1 MRILSTDAKDGVMT
15 SRIPK
20 SAIKK
25 LVGRKGIM
33 VSDEAA
39 SAISKILEAKAAEIA
54 RYAVSRAKK
63 NSRSTILGEDV
74 DTYRMKH
81 GG

>member
-1 MRILSTDAKDGVMT
+1 MSK
-15 SRIPK
+15 IPK

-25 LVGRKGIM
+25 LVKKKGVV

-39 SAISKILEAKAAEIA
+39 GAIASILEAKAAEIA
-54 RYAVSRAKK
+54 RYAVARAKK
-63 NSRSTILGEDV
+63 KGRNSILGEDV
-74 DTYRMKH
+74 DTYKIKH